1 MKYPAIDS
9 VWLTVGAFRPYRVL
23 YMGTL
28 APTGEPIVVY
38 QETGDNVPL
47 HVDRVWCRPL
57 SSWYENFEEVVKK

>member
-1 MKYPAIDS
+1 
-9 VWLTVGAFRPYRVL
+9 
-23 YMGTL
+23 MGTL